1 LPVADQQSPTVGSAQ
16 AVDLSVFLDLLGRIG
31 EKVKNYL
38 KIVVLAGVGMALGGT
53 VNAQTASSQANDS
66 HVISDQDLELLRKD
80 IRSQKKQ
87 LVAANLKLT
96 DAEAT
101 KFWPV
106 YDRYTADLIKI
117 NDKKYGLIQEYAD
130 HWGTMTDE
138 QASSILRQWLD
149 VDIAIAQ
156 LRQKYAPEV
165 AQVLNGRKTA
175 TFFQLDRRISMMIDL
190 QWSSKLPIVQAQE

>member
-1 LPVADQQSPTVGSAQ
+1 MHGNRLYPRLNLRIFTTTQTEAIMKTLLRLAVLATLGTACEVSAYAQ
-16 AVDLSVFLDLLGRIG
+16 A
-31 EKVKNYL
+31 E
-38 KIVVLAGVGMALGGT
+38 
-53 VNAQTASSQANDS
+53 AQDANTK
-66 HVISDQDLELLRKD
+66 HVISDQDLDLLRKD

-117 NDKKYGLIQEYAD
+117 NDKKFALIQDYAD
-130 HWGTMTDE
+130 HWGTMSDE
-138 QASSILRQWLD
+138 QASRFLRDWLD
-149 VDIAIAQ
+149 VDIAITQ
-156 LRQKYAPEV
+156 LRQRYVPEV
-165 AQVLNGRKTA
+165 TQVLNGRKTA

-190 QWSSKLPIVQAQE
+190 QLASKLPIVQAQE